1 MVLPGGKIPDEAG
14 TTSTTTSPSSS
25 QTRTT
30 TSPTSSQTAA
40 PAEAH
45 TQIKLS
51 SGAIVGIT
59 VGGVI
64 IAILVGALLF
74 LYGRQTTML
83 QFMRREQQQQQHLP
97 PPMAYPVGG
106 SPIPYHEP
114 NTPMTQNSYVV
125 GSYAYPNYSSREN
138 VVELGSDSSTLQHG
152 IHNGSQKHGM
162 YSDQFDEYRRQ
173 NVTGSPLPS
182 PPLPLH
188 PPPPR
193 SATHLE
199 FPE

>member
-14 TTSTTTSPSSS
+14 TSTTTSPS
-25 QTRTT
+25 
-30 TSPTSSQTAA
+30 SSQTAA

-51 SGAIVGIT
+51 SGAIVGII
-59 VGGVI
+59 VGGVF
-64 IAILVGALLF
+64 IAILVGASLF
-74 LYGRQTTML
+74 FLGRQTTML
-83 QFMRREQQQQQHLP
+83 QFMRRQQQHQQQQLP

-125 GSYAYPNYSSREN
+125 GPYAYPNYSSREN
-138 VVELGSDSSTLQHG
+138 VVELGSESSTIQH
-152 IHNGSQKHGM
+152 IHDGGQKYGM

-173 NVTGSPLPS
+173 EVTGSPLPS
-182 PPLPLH
+182 PP
-188 PPPPR
+188 PPPR
-193 SATHLE
+193 PATHLE